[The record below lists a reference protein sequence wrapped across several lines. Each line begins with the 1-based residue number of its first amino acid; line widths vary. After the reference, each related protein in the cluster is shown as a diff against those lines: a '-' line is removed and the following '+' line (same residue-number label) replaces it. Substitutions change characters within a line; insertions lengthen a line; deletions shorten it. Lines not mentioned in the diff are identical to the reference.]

1 MKLPL
6 LSGRRALSALQRLG
20 FIEIHRK
27 GSHVKMEHP
36 DGRRIVFPFHNEVDR
51 YTLKG
56 ALQDADIDTAE
67 FLNQVRWGSPTYAVR
82 EAGQLMVRSCCNRQ
96 SVIVGKRS
104 K

>member
-6 LSGRRALSALQRLG
+6 LSGRQVLAALQRLG

-51 YTLKG
+51 FTLKG
-56 ALQDADIDTAE
+56 ALRDATVDLEE
-67 FLNQVRWGSPTYAVR
+67 FLNHLR
-82 EAGQLMVRSCCNRQ
+82 
-96 SVIVGKRS
+96 
-104 K
+104 